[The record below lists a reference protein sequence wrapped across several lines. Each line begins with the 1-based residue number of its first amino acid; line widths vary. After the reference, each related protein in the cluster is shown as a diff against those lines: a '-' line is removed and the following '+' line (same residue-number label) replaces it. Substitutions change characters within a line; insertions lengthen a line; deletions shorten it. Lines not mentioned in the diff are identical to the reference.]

1 MSVARTTKAL
11 LTVAAA
17 TTMALATGPAQAAAC
32 LVSDVTLKIGSTVY
46 APSACGDGVDQGGG
60 PIAET
65 NSLNAVLDTASF
77 VYLDSSE
84 DAGTPAGINGIA
96 FVVSAAS
103 GNSGNWSIK
112 WIDVAGSPNL
122 PLLIDFGVALFGGNA
137 GAGYRFK
144 DVLLTVSPDTGNG
157 TFDVNFLNHGGQQPT
172 LSHLLLSGGE
182 VPSCASNCDPQQVP
196 EPGTAALAG
205 VALLGAALVRRRR
218 PASLVQR

>member
-1 MSVARTTKAL
+1 MEEALSRGVPLSAFDGENSAAQLSRSPSKATMSVARTTKAL

-65 NSLNAVLDTASF
+65 NSLNAVLDTAGF

-96 FVVSAAS
+96 FVV
-103 GNSGNWSIK
+103 
-112 WIDVAGSPNL
+112 
-122 PLLIDFGVALFGGNA
+122 
-137 GAGYRFK
+137 
-144 DVLLTVSPDTGNG
+144 
-157 TFDVNFLNHGGQQPT
+157 
-172 LSHLLLSGGE
+172 
-182 VPSCASNCDPQQVP
+182 
-196 EPGTAALAG
+196 
-205 VALLGAALVRRRR
+205 
-218 PASLVQR
+218 